1 MTTTESTPITRIE
14 DGTEVPVAGAYGLD
28 ASHSHV
34 GFSVR
39 HAMVS
44 RTKGQFAEVTGTVH
58 IAENPVESWVE
69 VDIPVASIDTRDE
82 TRDGH
87 LRSADFLDAEN
98 HPSLHYRSTKV
109 TPADDRRWNVEGEL
123 TVRGVTKPVA
133 LEVTFEGGA
142 KDPWGNSRI
151 GFTAHAEVNREDFG
165 LTWNQLLETGGVLVS
180 DKIEIGFD
188 VEAIAQAGARQAA

>member
-1 MTTTESTPITRIE
+1 MTTTEITPITRIE

-69 VDIPVASIDTRDE
+69 VDIPVASLDSRDE
-82 TRDGH
+82 KRDGH
-87 LRSADFLDAEN
+87 LLSADFFDAEN

-109 TPADDRRWNVEGEL
+109 TPADDRRWVVEGEL
-123 TVRGVTKPVA
+123 TIKGVTRPVG
-133 LEVTFEGGA
+133 LDVTFEGGA

-165 LTWNQLLETGGVLVS
+165 LTWNQALETGGVLVGKQVRI
-180 DKIEIGFD
+180 DIEA
-188 VEAIAQAGARQAA
+188 EAIQQ

>member
-1 MTTTESTPITRIE
+1 MSTTEITPITRIE

-69 VDIPVASIDTRDE
+69 VDIPVASLDTRDE
-82 TRDGH
+82 KRDGH
-87 LRSADFLDAEN
+87 LLSADFFDAEN

-109 TPADDRRWNVEGEL
+109 TPADDSRWVVEGEL
-123 TVRGVTKPVA
+123 TIKGVTRPVG

-151 GFTAHAEVNREDFG
+151 GFTAQAEVNREDFG
-165 LTWNQLLETGGVLVS
+165 LTWNQALETGGVLVGKQV
-180 DKIEIGFD
+180 KIDI
-188 VEAIAQAGARQAA
+188 EAEAVQQ

>member
-1 MTTTESTPITRIE
+1 MSTTEITPITRIE

-69 VDIPVASIDTRDE
+69 VDIPVASLDSRDE
-82 TRDGH
+82 KRDGH
-87 LRSADFLDAEN
+87 LLSADFFDAEN

-109 TPADDRRWNVEGEL
+109 TPADDSRWVVEGEL
-123 TVRGVTKPVA
+123 TIKGVTRPVG

-165 LTWNQLLETGGVLVS
+165 LTWNQALETGGVLVGKQV
-180 DKIEIGFD
+180 KIDI
-188 VEAIAQAGARQAA
+188 EAEAVQQ